1 MQNRLVNGLPFV
13 QNRARLLLLFA
24 VCAVAVCVVA
34 LLADNRTLAQNSN
47 TNANAQA
54 ARQGKRVTPLRGSDT
69 PEGSRVTV
77 TADAPLNDYAAYKSG
92 DRFYVV
98 VPGAANSGGGASGV
112 RGRGYS
118 DVQTQR
124 RGNDLVYSFK
134 LQPGAK
140 ARVSQRFN
148 RLDVVFDSP
157 GGGSASAANN
167 STAANTNRN
176 STRETPATSTTRNTA
191 TATDTASQANAP
203 DASTAN
209 AERALAE
216 AERALA
222 ANAAAR
228 RRAENTNAFNPVPL
242 DPAFAGQPGVAPNA
256 NATPFVSDIPPP
268 DQIAQAQPPPVSM
281 PAQPVVNP
289 PTTGVPTVVTPTFG
303 AFVTRNWGWLA
314 LLLALLVLGL
324 GFLFVKRDGTAT
336 RAADPVP
343 PHAVGGANV
352 VEESFEEREY
362 SEPKVISSGARGGA
376 TVASATMLD
385 STAAADP
392 VIANST
398 ASNSTAADLATG
410 AAVVAAPAIIAAG
423 VAGANEDDSRAQD
436 EPDGKV
442 RESKTRHIVAPVTD
456 AELDDAE
463 IVAAEV
469 RNLLA
474 GEEYNGKIIE
484 SAGDHAR
491 TLVNAEL
498 VAALAGRDEARR
510 TAAREAFMSYG
521 YFDRATHDLQHA
533 RASAERASAARALGF
548 VASALATPALI
559 RALTDKSPEVR
570 RASVEALAEV
580 RDPAAVPALEARRKH
595 EKRRDMPRQLITRA
609 ITACAAGTPATTVT
623 APADAAA
630 TTALVAVPVVLA
642 PAAEVETATTKET
655 THVEAIVVEP
665 VEVDLIQ
672 PDDTAS
678 VAIEDYVTATASQGE
693 ETQTHTP
700 IQPLATTED
709 LASIEHEA
717 ATQDFEFSPTNEAA
731 IAQSVP
737 AVVAVA
743 PLLVEAEPV
752 ADETAE
758 DERGEAETIVAQ
770 PSEPEVTDSG
780 TALVEAA
787 PTSNET
793 APLIETVD
801 SVIVETIGVT
811 PAIDVTLETP
821 APEPYDFAIVPEENL
836 STGFDALP
844 ETATSYDS
852 DETVTTATPDF
863 TLDEDATIEPTG
875 FVIAPVTIEEQ
886 RAPAIERISDVE
898 PIADVE
904 RFTSAETPVTTSF
917 DFDINP
923 APDAIETPAAFDL
936 EESAIDAE
944 SRATDGEWFDLDMD
958 AGANLSS
965 LEDEIAFTS
974 DQPDAVSLEQSAAI
988 AEPVAHAEYELEAV
1002 PVVTHDLQI
1011 AEGNVATENYDD
1023 DYAGIAY
1030 VPAVDT
1036 DEDALL
1042 PEVVAPVDET
1052 LTTAV
1057 EPYVMLPDAVQTRL
1071 LSHDAETR
1079 ARGVADL
1086 ARLRSDESTQAIYS
1100 AFDDT
1105 SLEVRAAAALA
1116 LHSTEENRANA
1127 FTQALREAT
1136 PERRR
1141 NIGQGIAASG
1151 LADEAINNLA
1161 GESREKTYEAFS
1173 LLFLMAK
1180 AGEYGSL
1187 LKAIEQNPNT
1197 EVRLAVVKLL
1207 ALSGQPEVLPAFRRL
1222 AVRGSLPAEVRS
1234 AVMEAIY
1241 QVANQGTTSA
1251 G

>member
-1 MQNRLVNGLPFV
+1 MQNCLANGLPFV
-13 QNRARLLLLFA
+13 QKRARLLLLFA
-24 VCAVAVCVVA
+24 VCALAVCVVA

-54 ARQGKRVTPLRGSDT
+54 ARQGKRVTPLRGSET

-157 GGGSASAANN
+157 GGGSASAANT
-167 STAANTNRN
+167 SSAANANRN
-176 STRETPATSTTRNTA
+176 PTRETPATPTSRNTA
-191 TATDTASQANAP
+191 TAADTATQASAS
-203 DASTAN
+203 DASSAN

-228 RRAENTNAFNPVPL
+228 RRAENANAFNPVPL
-242 DPAFAGQPGVAPNA
+242 DPALAGQPGVAPNA

-268 DQIAQAQPPPVSM
+268 DQIAQAQPPTVSM
-281 PAQPVVNP
+281 PAQTVVNP
-289 PTTGVPTVVTPTFG
+289 PTTGVPTVIAPTLG
-303 AFVTRNWGWLA
+303 TVVARNWGWLA
-314 LLLALLVLGL
+314 LLLALMVGLGL
-324 GFLFVKRDGTAT
+324 FFATRGKPTTVATDATPLPTHADGTNLVAE
-336 RAADPVP
+336 D
-343 PHAVGGANV
+343 
-352 VEESFEEREY
+352 FEEREY

-385 STAAADP
+385 STAAAAEP
-392 VIANST
+392 VT
-398 ASNSTAADLATG
+398 SNSIAADLATG
-410 AAVVAAPAIIAAG
+410 AAVAAAPAIIAAG
-423 VAGANEDDSRAQD
+423 VAGTGDDDSRAQD
-436 EPDGKV
+436 ERDGKG
-442 RESKTRHIVAPVTD
+442 REPKTRHIVAPATD

-474 GEEYNGKIIE
+474 GDDYNGKIIE

-548 VASALATPALI
+548 VGSALATPALI

-570 RASVEALAEV
+570 RASVEALAEL

-609 ITACAAGTPATTVT
+609 IAACAAGKPATTVT
-623 APADAAA
+623 APADTAA
-630 TTALVAVPVVLA
+630 TAALVAVPVAVA
-642 PAAEVETATTKET
+642 PAADVETSTTET
-655 THVEAIVVEP
+655 THVEAVVVEP
-665 VEVDLIQ
+665 AEAEFIE
-672 PDDTAS
+672 PDETAM
-678 VAIEDYVTATASQGE
+678 VAIEDDLTATTSGVE
-693 ETQTHTP
+693 ETLTP
-700 IQPLATTED
+700 APIEPIATTEY
-709 LASIEHEA
+709 LTATEHEP
-717 ATQDFEFSPTNEAA
+717 ATQDFEFSPVNEAA
-731 IAQSVP
+731 IVQSAP
-737 AVVAVA
+737 MVADVA
-743 PLLVEAEPV
+743 PLPIEDEPV
-752 ADETAE
+752 SDETVK
-758 DERGEAETIVAQ
+758 DERGEAETVVAQ
-770 PSEPEVTDSG
+770 AGEPEVADSG
-780 TALVEAA
+780 IAIVETTPTSIEIVPAIETISLTETVDAALVETIEVA
-787 PTSNET
+787 PAS
-793 APLIETVD
+793 
-801 SVIVETIGVT
+801 
-811 PAIDVTLETP
+811 DVTLETP
-821 APEPYDFAIVPEENL
+821 APEPYDFAIVPEANP
-836 STGFDALP
+836 STGFDVLP
-844 ETATSYDS
+844 ETAASHDS
-852 DETVTTATPDF
+852 DERVINAAPDF
-863 TLDEDATIEPTG
+863 TLNEEVTLEHTG
-875 FVIAPVTIEEQ
+875 FVIAPVTIKEQ
-886 RAPAIERISDVE
+886 PAPDVE
-898 PIADVE
+898 RVADVE
-904 RFTSAETPVTTSF
+904 RFSDAETPVTTSF
-917 DFDINP
+917 DVDLDH
-923 APDAIETPAAFDL
+923 APGAIETPAGFDL
-936 EESAIDAE
+936 EHAAIDAAP
-944 SRATDGEWFDLDMD
+944 RATDNEWFDLDIN
-958 AGANLSS
+958 AGASLSS
-965 LEDEIAFTS
+965 LDDEIALAPA
-974 DQPDAVSLEQSAAI
+974 QLDAATLERNAPSADS
-988 AEPVAHAEYELEAV
+988 VTLAEYELEAV

-1011 AEGNVATENYDD
+1011 AGEHVATENYAD

-1036 DEDALL
+1036 DEDAPL

-1052 LTTAV
+1052 FTTAV
-1057 EPYVMLPDAVQTRL
+1057 EPYVTLPREVQTRL

-1086 ARLRSDESTQAIYS
+1086 ARVRSDESVQAIYS
-1100 AFDDT
+1100 AFDDS
-1105 SLEVRAAAALA
+1105 SLEVRAAAARA

-1241 QVANQGTTSA
+1241 QVANQGTASA